1 MAVQLPVKLSA
12 RSRDR
17 LSTAPGDPGYQAFSE
32 LIGAGKNIRIFLD
45 GQEVNMVV
53 TADPGLGVLTRLACD
68 GDGSPRLQGDELLY
82 EDLRGVVTWKA
93 EAPET
98 SH

>member
-1 MAVQLPVKLSA
+1 MAVQLPVELIA

-17 LSTAPGDPGYQAFSE
+17 LSTHANDPGYQAFSE
-32 LIGAGKNIRIFLD
+32 LIAVGKNIRVFLD

-53 TADPGLGVLTRLACD
+53 TADPGLGVLTRVVCNE
-68 GDGSPRLQGDELLY
+68 DGSIYLQDDELLY
-82 EDLRGVVTWKA
+82 EDLRGVVTWTA
-93 EAPET
+93 EASAT